1 MLDEKNGNT
10 GIITAE
16 VDSTSRIATNMR
28 MLLILEAL
36 SKSPVPLSPTEINR
50 SIGLPKQSIH
60 RLCQTLVDEGFIVRD
75 LAGKRLAP
83 APRALTMARGMFRAD
98 RHSFARREVLE
109 QVAKATRETV
119 NLAAPEAGGMT
130 YLDRVETD
138 WIFRTELP
146 VGSRVPFYCTASGK
160 CYLASLERRE
170 LDRLLSTLEF
180 ERRTSNTYVER
191 DELDAELHRIKQ
203 QGFALDEEELFDGM
217 VAIAVPIY
225 DRSHRF
231 LAALACHGPTL
242 RLDRERLLGHLDVM
256 RDGAEQLASL
266 DI

>member
-1 MLDEKNGNT
+1 MVQAGQSGDRDEEL
-10 GIITAE
+10 AP
-16 VDSTSRIATNMR
+16 SSRIATNMR

-50 SIGLPKQSIH
+50 FVGLPKQSIH

-83 APRALTMARGMFRAD
+83 APRALSMARGMFRAD

-109 QVAKATRETV
+109 KVAKATRETV

-146 VGSRVPFYCTASGK
+146 VGSRVPFTCTASGK

-170 LDRLLSTLEF
+170 LDRLLSSLTLEK
-180 ERRTSNTYVER
+180 RTRNTLVER
-191 DELDAELHRIKQ
+191 DEI
-203 QGFALDEEELFDGM
+203 
-217 VAIAVPIY
+217 
-225 DRSHRF
+225 
-231 LAALACHGPTL
+231 
-242 RLDRERLLGHLDVM
+242 DV
-256 RDGAEQLASL
+256 E
-266 DI
+266 